1 MERAGRLISRL
12 KLPDGILNPED
23 LARAAWS
30 AAAGKRI
37 AAHTKVASL
46 VRSTLVVEVEDAL
59 WQRNLHALRSFL
71 LRNLKDALGSTLVDD
86 VEFRVMIP
94 RRQPQRAEMPR
105 QAPVEGQGR
114 LNDEADRIAD
124 PFLQRA
130 YRTSRKKAS
139 A

>member
-23 LARAAWS
+23 LARAAWPV
-30 AAAGKRI
+30 AAGKRI
-37 AAHTKVASL
+37 VAHTKVAAL
-46 VRSTLVVEVEDAL
+46 VRSTLVIEVEDAL
-59 WQRNLHALRSFL
+59 WQRNLHALRNFL

-86 VEFRVMIP
+86 LEFRIAIP
-94 RRQPQRAEMPR
+94 RRQPQRAETPR
-105 QAPVEGQGR
+105 QAR